1 MRPYLDFYRANAISP
16 VRQDISELKKHFDR
30 REALYRHLR
39 IPPGLLKGQSVIEFG
54 PGSGHNAI
62 YTSSLEPAHYVLVD
76 GNEVGLSDVKKSLEA
91 YCGGTTRYEV
101 HASLIEEYDS
111 DQRYDLVLCEG
122 VIPFQIQP
130 KEFARHVAKF
140 VKPGGLLVITTI
152 DGVSF
157 LGEATRR
164 LIASSLIEFKAPA
177 QERLKVLRPV
187 FAPHLATLAGMSRSV
202 DDWIYDN
209 ILIPYGGR
217 LFSIADAVT
226 ALDEKFDAYGVSPS
240 FFTDWRWYK
249 DIHGKKRDYNKRAID
264 QYLRNV
270 ATLIDYRVE
279 IPPMPRNVGR
289 SILSLSEKIFYTM
302 AKAENSNSTR
312 PHPRI
317 ANWLRGIAT
326 LVRPESK
333 ITAASLAEVAD
344 FIEWPGHSSRLPSF
358 RNFKSF
364 FGRGQQYL
372 SFIRRA

>member
-39 IPPGLLKGQSVIEFG
+39 ISPGLLKGHSVIEFG

-62 YTSSLEPAHYVLVD
+62 YTSSLEPKHYVLVD
-76 GNEVGLSDVKKSLEA
+76 GNEVGLKDVKKTLEA
-91 YCGGTTRYEV
+91 HRGGTTHYEV

-111 DQRYDLVLCEG
+111 NQRYDLVLCEG
-122 VIPFQIQP
+122 VVPFQIQP

-164 LIASSLIEFKAPA
+164 LIASSLIEFEAPA

-187 FAPHLATLAGMSRSV
+187 FAPHLATLPGMSRSV

-209 ILIPYGGR
+209 ILIPYGGH
-217 LFSIADAVT
+217 LFSIEDAIT
-226 ALDEKFDAYGVSPS
+226 ALDDLFDAYGVSPS

-249 DIHGKKRDYNKRAID
+249 NVHGESRDYNRRAVD
-264 QYLRNV
+264 QYIQNV

-289 SILSLSEKIFYTM
+289 RILSLAEKTFYTM
-302 AKAENSNSTR
+302 SKAENSNSTK
-312 PHPRI
+312 PYPQI
-317 ANWLRGIAT
+317 ANWLRDIAT
-326 LVRPESK
+326 LVGDESK

-344 FIEWPGHSSRLPSF
+344 FIERPARASRLPSF